1 MMVSILV
8 NNYNY
13 AAFVGAAI
21 ESALA
26 QNYDDCEVIVLDDGS
41 TDASWKVIRSFGNA
55 IHAVRQE
62 NAGQGAAYN
71 HLWRLAHG
79 DCVLFL
85 DADDCLD
92 PDAIPAC
99 MDALDEDVA
108 SVQFRLRLIDE
119 DGARL
124 PGAVPY
130 LMHDGYVTPML
141 RRFVHYAGP
150 PGSGNLYRAQAIARA
165 FPLDAPFWRRGAD
178 TIPFVAAGYA
188 GRIVSLRR
196 ELGSYRLHRSEVR
209 SAGIMGNIDP
219 TYRAAVDAGERRR
232 RGSLAMLR
240 RGFGISLPGPF
251 LPPPSEMRTRAL
263 SWRLDREHHPY
274 ADTRRGLLQMQLA
287 SLRHWPGYGR
297 IEQATLLLW
306 MLCVVVLPRTWVR
319 RLAASN
325 TAGGIKA
332 WVRQVFS
339 RAPED
344 RPGGSASMK
353 TSS

>member
-26 QNYDDCEVIVLDDGS
+26 QNYGDFEVIVLDDGS
-41 TDASWKVIRSFGNA
+41 TDASWQVIRSFGSR
-55 IHAVRQE
+55 ICAVRQD
-62 NAGQGAAYN
+62 NAGQGGAYN
-71 HLWRLAHG
+71 HLWRLARG

-92 PDAIPAC
+92 TDAISAC
-99 MDALDEDVA
+99 MDELDEDVA

-119 DGARL
+119 NGARL

-165 FPLDAPFWRRGAD
+165 FPLDAPYWRRAAD

-196 ELGSYRLHRSEVR
+196 ELGSYRLHRSQVR
-209 SAGIMGNIDP
+209 SAGILGNIDP
-219 TYRAAVDAGERRR
+219 TYRAAIEAGERRR
-232 RGSLAMLR
+232 TGSLAMLR

-251 LPPPSEMRTRAL
+251 LPSPSEMRTRAL
-263 SWRLDREHHPY
+263 SWRLDRENHPY
-274 ADTRRGLLQMQLA
+274 LDTRLGLLQMQFA
-287 SLRHWPGYGR
+287 SLRDWPGFGR
-297 IEQATLLLW
+297 VEKATLLLW
-306 MLCVVVLPRTWVR
+306 ILCVIVLPRPWVR

-332 WVRQVFS
+332 WVRRVFS
-339 RAPED
+339 RAPER
-344 RPGGSASMK
+344 RPAGSASMK
-353 TSS
+353 TSP